1 MPRQQ
6 AACSDRKELL
16 GTHSILVGKRTQV
29 AKTKMQKNKKIK
41 IKIKKK
47 KSQFLH
53 VKLFKGKTDLNW

>member
-47 KSQFLH
+47 VRKVPSEA
-53 VKLFKGKTDLNW
+53 K